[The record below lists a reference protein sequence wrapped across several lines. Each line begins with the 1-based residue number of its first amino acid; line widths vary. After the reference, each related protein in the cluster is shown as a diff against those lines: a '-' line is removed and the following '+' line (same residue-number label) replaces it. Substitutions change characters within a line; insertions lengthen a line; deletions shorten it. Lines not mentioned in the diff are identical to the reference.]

1 MPPRAGKN
9 QFWRIAMIKEI
20 MVAKGFEKEEQ
31 PDGSYVDILD
41 GYDGCQLQCPYC
53 FQLNNPNWGKD
64 ILVRKNIIEVLGQQI
79 NNGENLKKDGELFIG
94 SLSDPY
100 MPLEGKYQLTRKM
113 LQVLCDKDYDVRV
126 TTKSDNQ
133 IILRDIDIM
142 KSFKRPI
149 RILMGL
155 SNINQAG
162 KGCDNVNIA
171 IANELKKQGIE
182 VWAFITPILP
192 YIMKL
197 DEMISSLDQSIPI
210 YLDKLRIFSAGNQ
223 DRKMYDWV
231 NLNFPQYKNLYYKLL
246 FEQDESY
253 YDQIVDRY
261 KDNDRITFMFSMWN
275 E

>member
-1 MPPRAGKN
+1 
-9 QFWRIAMIKEI
+9 MIKEI